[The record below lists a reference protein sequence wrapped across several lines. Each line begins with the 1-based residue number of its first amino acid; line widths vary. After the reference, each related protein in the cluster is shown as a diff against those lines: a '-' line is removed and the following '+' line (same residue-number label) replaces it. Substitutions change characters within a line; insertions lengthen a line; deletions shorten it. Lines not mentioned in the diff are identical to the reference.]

1 MFDKPNILTNLFR
14 SKSRSPY
21 GERYR
26 RGGRGRSES
35 HEMRDRREDDKR
47 DEDKRRDREK
57 KGLPPMKKGYLSGK
71 FISKANEKDSSYSRY
86 YDILWIKK
94 LKVMKIYFQ

>member
-1 MFDKPNILTNLFR
+1 MFDKLNILTNLFR
-14 SKSRSPY
+14 SKSRSLY

-71 FISKANEKDSSYSRY
+71 FISKANEKASSYSRY
-86 YDILWIKK
+86 YILWIKK
-94 LKVMKIYFQ
+94 LKLMKIHFL